1 MRMLPSPTFDLPAVG
16 QTLMIDA
23 DDTLWENNHLFDRA
37 IASFVTFLDHKTH
50 TPDEV
55 RDHLNRIEHDR
66 VRLHGYG
73 LASFRKSLVICFEEL
88 SGEVVTEAHRTE
100 IDRFT
105 ALITESPIELLP
117 EVDTTLAYLAGR
129 HRLLLVTKGAEEEQ
143 VRKLE
148 RSGLA
153 DYFDGVEVLSE
164 KHVEAY
170 LELRHRHA
178 CEAATTWMIGN
189 SPKSDVNPAL
199 AAGLNAVLV
208 PHANTWVLEHEK
220 LSDAPEGQ
228 RLLTVDRFTD
238 LRLHF

>member
-1 MRMLPSPTFDLPAVG
+1 MLPLLSFDSLAIG

-23 DDTLWENNHLFDRA
+23 DDTLWENNHLFDQA
-37 IASFVTFLDHKTH
+37 IASFITFLDHKTH

-55 RDHLNRIEHDR
+55 RDHLNRIEHER
-66 VRLHGYG
+66 VRIHGYG
-73 LASFRKSLVICFEEL
+73 LASFRKSLVVCFEEL
-88 SGEVVTEAHRTE
+88 SGEAMTDAHRSE

-117 EVDTTLAYLAGR
+117 EVDTTLAYLSNR
-129 HRLLLVTKGAEEEQ
+129 HHLILVTKGAEEEQ

-153 DYFDGVEVLSE
+153 DYFDCVEVLGE

-170 LELRHRHA
+170 LQLRERHR
-178 CEAATTWMIGN
+178 CEAAKTWMIGN

-208 PHANTWVLEHEK
+208 PHANTWVLEHEA

-228 RLLTVDRFTD
+228 RLLILNRFAD
-238 LRLHF
+238 LPLHF

>member
-1 MRMLPSPTFDLPAVG
+1 MLPSSTSKLQLLG

-23 DDTLWENNHLFDRA
+23 DDTLWENNHLFDQA
-37 IASFVTFLDHKTH
+37 IASFIQFLDHKTH

-55 RDHLNRIEHDR
+55 RDHLNRIEHER
-66 VRLHGYG
+66 VRVHGYG
-73 LASFRKSLVICFEEL
+73 LESFRKSLVVCFEEL
-88 SGEVVTEAHRTE
+88 SGETVTKSHRTE

-105 ALITESPIELLP
+105 ALIAESPIELLP
-117 EVDTTLAYLAGR
+117 AVDTTLAYLAGR

-148 RSGLA
+148 RSGVA

-164 KHVEAY
+164 KHVQAY
-170 LELRHRHA
+170 LELRERHS

-208 PHANTWVLEHEK
+208 PHTNTWVLEHEK

-228 RLLTVDRFTD
+228 RILTVDRFAD

>member
-1 MRMLPSPTFDLPAVG
+1 MLPSFTFTSPVLG

-23 DDTLWENNHLFDRA
+23 DDTLWENNHLFDQA
-37 IASFVTFLDHKTH
+37 IASFIQFLDHKTH
-50 TPDEV
+50 TPGEV
-55 RDHLNRIEHDR
+55 RDHLNRIEHER
-66 VRLHGYG
+66 VRVHGYG
-73 LASFRKSLVICFEEL
+73 LESFRKSLVVCFEEL
-88 SGEVVTEAHRTE
+88 SGEAVTRTHRTE

-105 ALITESPIELLP
+105 ALIADSPIELLP
-117 EVDTTLAYLAGR
+117 DVDATLAYLAGR

-143 VRKLE
+143 VRKLA

-164 KHVEAY
+164 KHMRAY
-170 LELRHRHA
+170 LELKDRHA
-178 CEAATTWMIGN
+178 CEATTTWMIGN

-208 PHANTWVLEHEK
+208 PPANTWVLEHEK
-220 LSDAPEGQ
+220 LSDAPDGQ
-228 RLLTVDRFTD
+228 RLLTVDRFAD